1 MKKRRGLYALS
12 SLLLLGGL
20 VGVVSCGNDNP
31 TPPDPVDPNPPVVK
45 YVEDFSVTLSGND
58 TIVVGETVNV
68 VATSLTEGVNG
79 IFTYAVEGNA
89 VSINDNGLVTGLS
102 AGTATIKVTCV
113 NMSPSLSEEQ
123 RTKTIQITC
132 AGEIADATGAQN
144 YVGSTYEEKLDIL
157 GRLEKY
163 AIDNHLTGLTLFENG
178 GYVMY
183 SDRIEK
189 PTNEYITG
197 YGLGVLSEGRIT
209 SPMSAQAESNPDHRM
224 YYHSY
229 GGVQNKQNFNYLDD
243 TGSESANLYGYISST
258 YYGQKLNATRDGY
271 DWYPVLAKER
281 PGTTEF
287 MPEPLNTNPATGL
300 ATMYKVYVKTEK
312 DGLVYNTLSTKPG
325 RDKYKAGGSNHGVKL
340 EDYVTSYM
348 LLLNGK
354 IGLARNADYISDSNN
369 ATLKGARA
377 FSDMTKN
384 ADNGGDVE
392 AMKEYFTRLVGLEK
406 NEEEGSLTFTFNTPV
421 NQFTAMSNLSS
432 TLTSPIP
439 LQFIKDL
446 AAECGDT
453 NPNTMYR
460 TAMKDAYG
468 TANSHNETYT
478 PVDNTLSLSAYMLED
493 CQEGFNVY
501 KRNPE
506 WVEFKSTDPTINSR
520 YSIEGIKILYL
531 SGAQSDPNFA
541 FNQFINVGNLDAI
554 SIPKDYMNQYVNDRR
569 TTTTQGDSTFKLNL
583 NTATQ
588 KEWDELFKA
597 TSGANPYTCKP
608 LMSNDNFVNALS
620 FAIDRQTYAQTRGSV
635 ASQSYFAPA
644 YLWEP
649 EKGLSYNDTP
659 QHAAAIAEYSPETN
673 GYDFDLAVQLMDQA
687 IAEEINKGNYSGY
700 NDSEKITINWMN
712 TTDPQE
718 YGIELTQYF
727 AKAFAATNAAKRG
740 FKLTFE
746 NIPGTTNYQDV
757 YDIMEKGTFDMAFGS
772 VSGMQL
778 DPLGFMEVLKS
789 DNSSGFTLNWGID
802 TSSMKEDYII
812 YDGMRWSFDGLW
824 TAATK
829 GAVIEDDGGVNKEPV
844 KLSRPSS
851 SITSGKVTVGDNT
864 QVDAWSIIYQFQAE
878 VNASGLSFKA
888 FADAQKKEDEYVTV
902 TLSYKVKG
910 DQATHTAVFNANYGE
925 LFFFRD
931 GDLDANGAF
940 NYGATANKGAR
951 FQIYVPKVLDQN
963 STFNQI
969 AGNPIDLTQCTEL
982 TMSIYA
988 TYYMEIDNIP
998 VSTTLT
1004 SANVKVI

>member
-1 MKKRRGLYALS
+1 MLQVLQHGGVQIQRVVLLREIADLAAVPVLHHAGVRLLDVREQAQRGGFAGAVVAQDHHARALVDGQVDAGEHDVRPVRLGDVLGLDRRAAAGCGFREADVRH
-12 SLLLLGGL
+12 LLLLLRLAGLGEQAFGAAHHVLRGHGLGGL
-20 VGVVSCGNDNP
+20 GMQADALFHQAFGLLLGHLALTASTFLVHHALVQIRLPAHRIHVDLPALRVQMPDLVHHLVQQFGGVGDDQESALIPLQVAAQPFDRVGVQ
-31 TPPDPVDPNPPVVK
+31 
-45 YVEDFSVTLSGND
+45 
-58 TIVVGETVNV
+58 VVGRLVQDHRVRIGEQDARQLHAAALAAGERAERLVHDLLRQSQRFGHRVGLGLGRVSAGLVEVLHRLV
-68 VATSLTEGVNG
+68 VAV
-79 IFTYAVEGNA
+79 
-89 VSINDNGLVTGLS
+89 
-102 AGTATIKVTCV
+102 
-113 NMSPSLSEEQ
+113 Q
-123 RTKTIQITC
+123 
-132 AGEIADATGAQN
+132 
-144 YVGSTYEEKLDIL
+144 
-157 GRLEKY
+157 
-163 AIDNHLTGLTLFENG
+163 
-178 GYVMY
+178 
-183 SDRIEK
+183 
-189 PTNEYITG
+189 
-197 YGLGVLSEGRIT
+197 GLGHHVRVRVGHL
-209 SPMSAQAESNPDHRM
+209 
-224 YYHSY
+224 
-229 GGVQNKQNFNYLDD
+229 
-243 TGSESANLYGYISST
+243 
-258 YYGQKLNATRDGY
+258 
-271 DWYPVLAKER
+271 
-281 PGTTEF
+281 
-287 MPEPLNTNPATGL
+287 PLGL
-300 ATMYKVYVKTEK
+300 AH
-312 DGLVYNTLSTKPG
+312 
-325 RDKYKAGGSNHGVKL
+325 A
-340 EDYVTSYM
+340 
-348 LLLNGK
+348 
-354 IGLARNADYISDSNN
+354 
-369 ATLKGARA
+369 
-377 FSDMTKN
+377 

-506 WVEFKSTDPTINSR
+506 WVEFKSTDPTINTR